1 MLTLIPLDIIE
12 KIKSV
17 QKYFNKQ
24 SLFAT
29 KLGK

>member
-17 QKYFNKQ
+17 QKYFNNQ
-24 SLFAT
+24 SLFSS
-29 KLGK
+29 KVEK